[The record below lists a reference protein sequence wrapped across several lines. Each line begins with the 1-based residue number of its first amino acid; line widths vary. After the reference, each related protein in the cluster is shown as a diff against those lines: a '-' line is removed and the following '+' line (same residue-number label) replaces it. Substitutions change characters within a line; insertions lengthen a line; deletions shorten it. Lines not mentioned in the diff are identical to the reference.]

1 MSAFGG
7 KAYILGLTFRNAVR
21 LRYRHCVSGS
31 CSRFLPIPRISAMK
45 RLVLGSLAVTA
56 LLASS
61 QVNALDREGAFDAV
75 VHADIYTKVCGG
87 TILANTQKILSGYA
101 QLFRMSDEVDKK
113 LLFAVDFTNRYPDE
127 KATLCSDAKQA
138 VEKLEAQFK

>member
-1 MSAFGG
+1 MQ
-7 KAYILGLTFRNAVR
+7 
-21 LRYRHCVSGS
+21 
-31 CSRFLPIPRISAMK
+31 ISAMK
-45 RLVLGSLAVTA
+45 RLVLGSLVVTA
-56 LLASS
+56 LLAAS

-75 VHADIYTKVCGG
+75 VHAAIYTKVCGG

-113 LLFAVDFTNRYPDE
+113 LLFE

>member
-1 MSAFGG
+1 MQ
-7 KAYILGLTFRNAVR
+7 
-21 LRYRHCVSGS
+21 
-31 CSRFLPIPRISAMK
+31 ISAMK

-56 LLASS
+56 LLAAS

-75 VHADIYTKVCGG
+75 VNAAIYTKVCGG

-113 LLFAVDFTNRYPDE
+113 LLFAVDFTKRYPDE

-138 VEKLEAQFK
+138 VDKLEAQFK

>member
-1 MSAFGG
+1 MLFHCATGIVSA
-7 KAYILGLTFRNAVR
+7 VW
-21 LRYRHCVSGS
+21 
-31 CSRFLPIPRISAMK
+31 LPISRISAMK

-75 VHADIYTKVCGG
+75 VNAAIYTEVCGG

>member
-1 MSAFGG
+1 M
-7 KAYILGLTFRNAVR
+7 R
-21 LRYRHCVSGS
+21 
-31 CSRFLPIPRISAMK
+31 

-75 VHADIYTKVCGG
+75 VNAAIYTKVCGG

-101 QLFRMSDEVDKK
+101 QLFRMSGEVDKK
-113 LLFAVDFTNRYPDE
+113 LLFAADFTKRYPDQ
-127 KATLCSDAKQA
+127 KAALYFDAKQA
-138 VEKLEAQFK
+138 VEELESKYK